1 MRKRIVLCADDY
13 GQAPAVSDGILA
25 LLAAGRLSATSCLV
39 NQPDWPASAAKLIP
53 FDATASL
60 GLHLNLTDGKP
71 LSALY
76 QQQVGQAFMS
86 LSQLL
91 VRSLLSMLNPKA
103 ITAEIHAQLDAFETA
118 MGFLP
123 RFIDGHQHIHHL
135 PVIRRA
141 LLDVYQARMPGGG
154 IKLRAVTLKG
164 GGMKG
169 IKRAVI
175 HYTGGRSFAA
185 RLDALHLPH
194 NTSFEGIY
202 DFANADQYRTYFQ
215 QFLQQSA
222 DLGLIMCHPGLQ
234 SEDTSDPIHH
244 ARWLEYQYFIS
255 PDFLTD
261 CAAADI
267 AIVPFHVSA

>member
-1 MRKRIVLCADDY
+1 MTKRIVLCADDY

-53 FDATASL
+53 FDVTASL
-60 GLHLNLTDGKP
+60 GLHLNFTDGKP

-76 QQQVGQAFMS
+76 QQQVGHTFMP

-91 VRSLLSMLNPKA
+91 VRSMLSLLNPKA

-135 PVIRRA
+135 PVIRQA
-141 LLDVYQARMPGGG
+141 LLDVYQGRMRDSG
-154 IKLRAVTLKG
+154 IKLRAVTQKDGSIKG
-164 GGMKG
+164 F
-169 IKRAVI
+169 KRAVI
-175 HYTGGRSFAA
+175 HFTGGRSFAT
-185 RLDALHLPH
+185 RLDAWQIPH

-202 DFANADQYRTYFQ
+202 DFANANQYRTYFQ

-234 SEDTSDPIHH
+234 SEDASDPIRH
-244 ARWLEYQYFIS
+244 ARWLEYQYFTS
-255 PDFLTD
+255 QDFLTD

-267 AIVPFHVSA
+267 SIVPFHVSA